1 MRGKVG
7 NHLQKSCPE
16 DNKKANS
23 LALRELYVPHHVHGK
38 DKDVNIG
45 HSVRKSMDKE
55 CDFGIPAGSTGRIPI
70 SRYRVA
76 LLFHLLTFP
85 ISLVFVFANC
95 IGVEVGREKET
106 YEYDNAG
113 EDHPPYSDE
122 GDASPDDSSIG
133 GSGCET

>member
-1 MRGKVG
+1 MG

-23 LALRELYVPHHVHGK
+23 LALRELYVPYHVHGK

-76 LLFHLLTFP
+76 LLIHLLTFQV
-85 ISLVFVFANC
+85 SLVFVFARR
-95 IGVEVGREKET
+95 IGV
-106 YEYDNAG
+106 
-113 EDHPPYSDE
+113 
-122 GDASPDDSSIG
+122 
-133 GSGCET
+133 